1 MSLTLIHIALSLA
14 LFFSQFCLSI
24 RTSSHSTEFSVLIS
38 AYVMTAASIVSLFA
52 PLVVPEWSPS
62 YETLALLSAVLIFQ
76 RVTAKYWINKND
88 DIRRMA

>member
-24 RTSSHSTEFSVLIS
+24 RTSHNTEFSVLVSVYAIT
-38 AYVMTAASIVSLFA
+38 VASIVSLFA
-52 PLVVPEWSPS
+52 PVVFPGWSPS